1 MKVDYK
7 AEPEFADALTPKQ
20 KAKPVLDMVDDLT
33 HLPMGSFY
41 ERVQKADAVH
51 HDSRTYGQMPK
62 LWRQYGGKD
71 LGETVCERVISGAN
85 NVRHAESVRHGD
97 LGRTRAN

>member
-1 MKVDYK
+1 
-7 AEPEFADALTPKQ
+7 
-20 KAKPVLDMVDDLT
+20 
-33 HLPMGSFY
+33 MGAFY

-71 LGETVCERVISGAN
+71 LGETVCERVISAAN
-85 NVRHAESVRHGD
+85 NVRHAESGVAERVRSPCVGHLLRFRL
-97 LGRTRAN
+97 LGSR